1 MKKVLSLLVLFVF
14 LQTQSWALSGGP
26 VFGTSSGVN
35 VIGTFSGVMIPDS
48 ESGIN
53 VAINGGSNS
62 IGIFSLGVPDAGI
75 ATGSFAF
82 FGNAQAYNGTISG
95 IADPDRATLKAILDA
110 PSTLR
115 TGSTTSTNGGTA
127 SSTFVGQAIGSMDAE
142 IAPAIS
148 VFAATAARLIG
159 TAHIDVFEGDFNA
172 DLSVNVASTFD
183 FVVDGFKQS
192 STVAAS
198 SVSIGG

>member
-35 VIGTFSGVMIPDS
+35 VIGTFSGVMIPDT
-48 ESGIN
+48 ESGSN
-53 VAINGGSNS
+53 VSINGGANS
-62 IGIFSLGVPDAGI
+62 IGIFSLGVPDSGI

-82 FGNAQAYNGTISG
+82 FGNAEAYNGTISG

-110 PSTLR
+110 ATTLR
-115 TGSTTSTNGGTA
+115 TGSTTTTNGTA
-127 SSTFVGQAIGSMDAE
+127 SSTFTGQAIGSMDAE
-142 IAPAIS
+142 IAPAVS
-148 VFAATAARLIG
+148 VFAATAARLVG
-159 TAHIDVFEGDFNA
+159 TSHLDIFDGSFNA
-172 DLSVNVASTFD
+172 DLSVHVASTFD